1 MCQYISMFCDD
12 AFRQI
17 KKRPGKCT
25 STYVCFTMTYFVER
39 YGKEEMMKLK
49 NNLLLV
55 LAALIWG
62 VAFVAQSV
70 GMEYVGP
77 FTFNAVRF
85 LIGGLVLVP
94 CIFFLDRRERKE
106 RGEKI
111 LEQREARRTLLLG
124 GLCCGLCL
132 TVASTLQQ
140 FGIMYTTVGKA
151 GFITALYMIIVPVIG
166 IFLGKKLALPVWVS
180 VGLGVAGMYLL
191 CITESFHINFGDLLV
206 LLCSICFAGHIL
218 VIDYF
223 SPRADGVKMSCIQF
237 FICGI
242 ICAVPML
249 LLEHPS
255 LTVILNAWQPILY
268 TGILSCGVAYT
279 LQIVAQKGT
288 NPVAA
293 SLLLSLESVFSVL
306 AGWLILGQRMS
317 VREIFGCVLVFAG
330 IILVQIPWMTRDVH

>member
-1 MCQYISMFCDD
+1 
-12 AFRQI
+12 
-17 KKRPGKCT
+17 
-25 STYVCFTMTYFVER
+25 
-39 YGKEEMMKLK
+39 MKLK

-85 LIGGLVLVP
+85 LIGGLVLIP
-94 CIFFLDRRERKE
+94 CIFFFDRREKGEEAPEKRETPSEGRKTLSEEQKTLPEDQKTPE
-106 RGEKI
+106 RKK
-111 LEQREARRTLLLG
+111 TLLIG

-140 FGIMYTTVGKA
+140 IGIMYTTVGKA

-166 IFLGKKLALPVWVS
+166 IFLGKKLALPIWVS

-191 CITESFHINFGDLLV
+191 CITESFRINFGDLLV

-223 SPRADGVKMSCIQF
+223 SPRVDGVKMSCIQF
-237 FICGI
+237 FTCGI
-242 ICAVPML
+242 ICAVPMFL
-249 LLEHPS
+249 TEHPS

-268 TGILSCGVAYT
+268 TGVLSCGVAYT

-317 VREIFGCVLVFAG
+317 AREIFGCVLVFAG
-330 IILVQIPWMTRDVH
+330 IILVQIPWKVRER